1 MNLLARQHYLEI
13 HQIFIFILL
22 SRDTHSTGIPQ
33 KINSFFL
40 MTSNYTFIY
49 DGECPFCN
57 HFAELLEIKSK
68 ITNIKIIDGRKNLNL
83 INSLLDK
90 GYDIDKGAVLLKDEE
105 IFHGAEAINTIC
117 KQINNPSSS
126 LLLLLS
132 SVFKSTKRTKVL
144 FPLLIRA
151 RRFALI
157 SKGVSTS
164 LVSK

>member
-1 MNLLARQHYLEI
+1 
-13 HQIFIFILL
+13 
-22 SRDTHSTGIPQ
+22 
-33 KINSFFL
+33 

-68 ITNIKIIDGRKNLNL
+68 ITNVKILDGRKNLTL
-83 INSLLDK
+83 IESLLKKGYDLDK
-90 GYDIDKGAVLLKDEE
+90 GAILLKDKD
-105 IFHGAEAINTIC
+105 IFHGADAINIIC
-117 KQINNPSSS
+117 KQISNPSSS

-132 SVFKSTKRTKVL
+132 SVFKSKKRTKVI

-157 SKGVSTS
+157 SKGISTS
-164 LVSK
+164 IV

>member
-1 MNLLARQHYLEI
+1 
-13 HQIFIFILL
+13 
-22 SRDTHSTGIPQ
+22 
-33 KINSFFL
+33 

-57 HFAELLEIKSK
+57 HFAELLEIKSQ
-68 ITNIKIIDGRKNLNL
+68 INNIKILDGRKNLTL

-90 GYDIDKGAVLLKDEE
+90 GYDLDKGAILLKGEE

-117 KQINNPSSS
+117 KQINNPSGS

-144 FPLLIRA
+144 FPLLVRA

-157 SKGVSTS
+157 SKGIPTS
-164 LVSK
+164 LI